1 MFFHTF
7 NSIQLLIF
15 NRVSFGSFL
24 QPFSKRT
31 TFMKTLKKIGLCLLT
46 ITLVC
51 TMGLHGAGLA
61 KLASQ
66 EDKAAERLLER
77 GDLRLKAGQK
87 KEAIAIY
94 KSVVDRYP
102 NSKYKYKSLIKLGNA
117 YMLEKDYIKAISF
130 FSNIITEG
138 KKNPKIEELPMAQFL
153 IGKAFFED
161 KNMSRAFVEFRKVID
176 KYSGTKLCNDA
187 YHYIGLGHFQLGHYK
202 KAIEAFKMVGTIVE
216 ETPEDVKRIE
226 INRMLFVKIKDTDLK
241 IFPNDNAFD
250 VMVTTEI
257 SKDRERIRMTPLGI
271 SGTVYVGNIATELA
285 EAEPKNG
292 ILEVNGL
299 DKAVVTYT
307 DMIAGDKQLN
317 KKIVERVQFVS
328 DGKIGIVDGAFGE
341 NLGAVVANKN
351 MNLKVID
358 FDRSVSPKKDKVNV
372 VVRVKRKIEEE
383 TDEVLNAILDASK
396 SEDDKEEKKDEED
409 QVTNPN
415 ENEAEGLKKEKVKYK
430 VIDEHTFSLQEWLD
444 PKKKEEMERRAREDA
459 KLKKAK
465 LETDESK
472 EIENGEKQAVKE
484 PVPAKKKAS
493 ADKDAKPNTNKSKK
507 KPKGF
512 YAGTFTGRV
521 LVERLEI
528 GEKPDPNDA
537 KIQAAL
543 GDVIEVEYVD
553 ENTMKGIARVH
564 KTEVSVVEGVLE
576 RVRIPEAKVQDSSLK
591 VKKHLRGSG
600 ATTSIGNIFKDLGLK
615 LMAQKW
621 YNDSLGEINEV
632 MTIKDKFSK
641 KLLEETYVQLW
652 KVYYSKGD
660 YRGAVEVCRKLQAN
674 FPNSVFADD
683 ALMLMAKVA
692 EEEKSF
698 SKAISIYNNI
708 LRLSESP
715 FKPEAQY
722 HIALCYE
729 KMAKG
734 NKGASRWYEKAL
746 SEYQKTFD
754 EYPLTNY
761 AAEAIVKIAAYYY
774 HKKKYSRA
782 IEIYNDL
789 LAKYPDAEYVDV
801 VLYNYGK
808 CMYKMGN
815 FRGAAQKF
823 AEIISDYP
831 DSKYVESAKKAEKI
845 CMQKA
850 EGS

>member
-1 MFFHTF
+1 MIT
-7 NSIQLLIF
+7 
-15 NRVSFGSFL
+15 
-24 QPFSKRT
+24 K
-31 TFMKTLKKIGLCLLT
+31 KTGLCLL
-46 ITLVC
+46 IILLAC
-51 TMGLHGAGLA
+51 TMDLHGAGLA

-77 GDLRLKAGQK
+77 GELRLKAGQK

-102 NSKYKYKSLIKLGNA
+102 KSKFKYKALIKLGNA
-117 YMLEKDYIKAISF
+117 YMLDKDYIKAISF
-130 FSNIITEG
+130 FSNIISEG
-138 KKNPKIEELPMAQFL
+138 KKNPNIEELPMAQFL
-153 IGKAFFED
+153 TGKAFFED

-202 KAIEAFKMVGTIVE
+202 KAIKAFKMVGTIVE
-216 ETPEDVKRIE
+216 ETPEEVKRIE
-226 INRMLFVKIKDTDLK
+226 INRMLFVKIKDNDLK
-241 IFPNDNAFD
+241 IFPADNAFD
-250 VMVTTEI
+250 VMVSTEI
-257 SKDRERIRMTPLGI
+257 SKDKERVRMTPLGI

-285 EAEPKNG
+285 DAEPKNG

-317 KKIVERVQFVS
+317 KKIIEHVQFVS
-328 DGKIGIVDGAFGE
+328 DSKIGIVDGAFAD
-341 NLGAVVANKN
+341 NLGAVVANKY

-358 FDRSVSPKKDKVNV
+358 FDRSVSSKKDRVNV

-383 TDEVLNAILDASK
+383 TDEVLNAILDASESK
-396 SEDDKEEKKDEED
+396 EDTEKEKEADIEME
-409 QVTNPN
+409 NPN
-415 ENEAEGLKKEKVKYK
+415 ESQEGIEDKEKVKYE
-430 VIDEHTFSLQEWLD
+430 VIDELTFSLREWLD
-444 PKKKEEMERRAREDA
+444 PKKKEEMERRAREDE

-465 LETDESK
+465 LDNLGSKNQKNGNSET
-472 EIENGEKQAVKE
+472 
-484 PVPAKKKAS
+484 AKKPESGNKKENAS
-493 ADKDAKPNTNKSKK
+493 AAAGKKNKNKKTTRK
-507 KPKGF
+507 KPAGF
-512 YAGTFTGRV
+512 YTGTFTGRL
-521 LVERLEI
+521 LVERLEL

-553 ENTMKGIARVH
+553 EHTMKGIARVH
-564 KTEVSVVEGVLE
+564 KTGVSVVEGVLE

-600 ATTSIGNIFKDLGLK
+600 ATTSIGNIFKDLGLNR
-615 LMAQKW
+615 MAQKW

-674 FPNSVFADD
+674 FPNSAFADD
-683 ALMLMAKVA
+683 ALMLMAKVS

-808 CMYKMGN
+808 CLYKMGN

-850 EGS
+850 DGA